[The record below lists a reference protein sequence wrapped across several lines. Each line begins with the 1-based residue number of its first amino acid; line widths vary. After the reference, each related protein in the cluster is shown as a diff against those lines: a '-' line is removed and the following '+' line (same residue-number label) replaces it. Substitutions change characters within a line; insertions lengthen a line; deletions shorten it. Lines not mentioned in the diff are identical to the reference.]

1 MNPNPT
7 DSFLNIGKDF
17 RGNVTYRVV
26 NLMGQTV
33 LSGKLN
39 ESRNISVTE
48 LSSGAYIIQ
57 VYDKERSLTSKFIKK
72 D

>member
-1 MNPNPT
+1 M
-7 DSFLNIGKDF
+7 
-17 RGNVTYRVV
+17 
-26 NLMGQTV
+26 
-33 LSGKLN
+33 
-39 ESRNISVTE
+39 RNISVTE